1 VTALTMLLALRC
13 SSRARFTE
21 PRSASAL
28 TSISASCTTS
38 LVSDTFCCV
47 VWPAVTATPVTSF
60 G

>member
-1 VTALTMLLALRC
+1 MLFALRC
-13 SSRARFTE
+13 SSSARFTD

-38 LVSDTFCCV
+38 LVSETFCCT
-47 VWPAVTATPVTSF
+47 VWPGLTATPVTSF